1 MTNIMI
7 FSSLFG
13 TLFSGTTGRYMGVI
27 YTRMFVFTTMFI
39 SLMFTY
45 LLYFN
50 MMMLNDEYMLN
61 MVNWLNVDYL
71 TMNWN
76 FLFDK
81 MSMSVLIPIVTVST
95 LVHLYAMYYMS
106 HDPHQQRFF
115 SYLSLFTFGMIL
127 TVMGD
132 NLLMTFLGWETIG
145 VASYLL
151 ISFWYTRINAAKSGL
166 NSLLVNKIGDTFLV
180 IGLGLTINVFG
191 SLNYHTIFSTSLYI
205 DNDMLTIMLICF
217 IIACSAKSVQ
227 FGLHTWLTNS
237 MEGPTPV
244 SSLTHAAC
252 LVMAG
257 VYLLIRCSYI
267 IEYSPMALLII
278 LTTGGVTTLMSG
290 LIAMVSNDI
299 KKIIALS
306 TMSQISMMMLSMGIS
321 SYNLALFHLMCHSF
335 FKALTFMSA
344 GTIIHSVLHQS
355 QDIRT
360 YGGYTK
366 FLPLSYTCMLIAS
379 LSLMA
384 MPGLT
389 GYYSKDIIIESLYG
403 NYTTSGFIMFWFTLL
418 SASLTSIYSI
428 RLMYYMF
435 YNTPNGPKYI
445 YNNLSEGNNPFGM
458 YVPMIML
465 AMFSMFAGYFLKDL
479 YLGLGTPLYNNMFIL
494 PNNLSIIDTE
504 YSLNP
509 MIKLTPLMLSII
521 LSTSLIIGYEYYY
534 SYFFIYNN
542 TMLSNMYWTFN
553 QKYYYDQ
560 MFNNIST
567 RGMLSMS
574 LTLDRY
580 IDKGMLMNMGPM
592 GLYNTLLYYANK
604 LNKLLF
610 LNLGLIIELIFLSLF
625 LIMLFNIKDINIIA
639 MMTLVLMNM

>member
-1 MTNIMI
+1 MTNIII

-13 TLFSGTTGRYMGVI
+13 TLFSGLLGRYIGVI
-27 YTRMFVFTTMFI
+27 YTRIFVFTTIFI
-39 SLMFTY
+39 SLIFTY

-50 MMMLNDEYMLN
+50 IMILNDEYILN
-61 MVNWLNVDYL
+61 IVNWLNVDNL
-71 TMNWN
+71 TINWN

-81 MSMSVLIPIVTVST
+81 ISISVLIPIVTVST
-95 LVHLYAMYYMS
+95 LVHLYGIYYMS

-127 TVMGD
+127 LVMGD
-132 NLLMTFLGWETIG
+132 NLLILFLGWELIG

-205 DNDMLTIMLICF
+205 DNDILTIILICF

-227 FGLHTWLTNS
+227 FGLHTWLLNS

-244 SSLTHAAC
+244 SSLLHAAC
-252 LVMAG
+252 LVIAG

-267 IEYSPMALLII
+267 IEYSPIALLVI
-278 LTTGGVTTLMSG
+278 LTLGGVTTLMSG
-290 LIAMVSNDI
+290 LIAIVSNDI

-306 TMSQISMMMLSMGIS
+306 TMSQISIMILSIGIS
-321 SYNLALFHLMCHSF
+321 SYNLALFHLICHSF
-335 FKALTFMSA
+335 FKALLFMSA

-360 YGGYTK
+360 YGGYLK
-366 FLPLSYTCMLIAS
+366 FLPLSYTCILIAS

-384 MPGLT
+384 IPGLT

-403 NYTTSGFIMFWFTLL
+403 NYTLSGFIIFWFTLL

-428 RLMYYMF
+428 RLIYYIF

-445 YNNLSEGNNPFGM
+445 YNNLSEGNNPFGI
-458 YVPMIML
+458 YVPMIIL
-465 AMFSMFAGYFLKDL
+465 AIFSIFAGYFLKDL
-479 YLGLGTPLYNNMFIL
+479 YLGLGTPLYNNIFIL

-509 MIKLTPLMLSII
+509 IIKLLPLILSII

-542 TMLSNMYWTFN
+542 TILSNIYWLFN

-560 MFNNIST
+560 IFNNIFT
-567 RGMLSMS
+567 RGMLSIS

-580 IDKGMLMNMGPM
+580 IDKGILMNIGPI
-592 GLYNTLLYYANK
+592 GLYNLLLYYANK

-625 LIMLFNIKDINIIA
+625 LIILFNIKDFNIIA
-639 MMTLVLMNM
+639 IILLVLINI